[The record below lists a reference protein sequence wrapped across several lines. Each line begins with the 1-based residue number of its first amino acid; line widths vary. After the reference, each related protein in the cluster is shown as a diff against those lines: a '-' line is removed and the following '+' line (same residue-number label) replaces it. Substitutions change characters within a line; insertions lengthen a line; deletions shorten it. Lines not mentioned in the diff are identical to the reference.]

1 MEGWIK
7 LHRKTLGNPIVMK
20 DSAHFA
26 VWAYLLLNATHAE
39 KQAIFKG
46 KRIVLQ
52 PGQLI
57 TGCIS
62 ISDKLKLNESKVRR
76 VLNDFQNDGQI
87 DRQTSNK
94 NSLISILNWGL
105 YQKSDGQNDG
115 KNDRQPTDNRQTK
128 SQKVTTNKNVFKQ
141 ECKNERN
148 SIYYPTN
155 KLVGSSDIKRSDVPT
170 LTETEALS
178 AANDVSEK
186 RGFPEE
192 LKKAFNRWVTYKYTR
207 GDAFKN
213 YYAVDKVGQAIESH
227 SKDYAGRV
235 NERSTNQVVKLID
248 YCITTNTKSVCW
260 SQIYS
265 I

>member
-1 MEGWIK
+1 M
-7 LHRKTLGNPIVMK
+7 
-20 DSAHFA
+20 
-26 VWAYLLLNATHAE
+26 
-39 KQAIFKG
+39 
-46 KRIVLQ
+46 
-52 PGQLI
+52 
-57 TGCIS
+57 
-62 ISDKLKLNESKVRR
+62 
-76 VLNDFQNDGQI
+76 
-87 DRQTSNK
+87 
-94 NSLISILNWGL
+94 
-105 YQKSDGQNDG
+105 
-115 KNDRQPTDNRQTK
+115 TDNRQTK

-141 ECKNERN
+141 ESKNERN

-155 KLVGSSDIKRSDVPT
+155 KLVGSSDIKKSDVPT

-207 GDAFKN
+207 GDTFKN

-235 NERSTNQVVKLID
+235 NERSTNQVIKLID

>member
-1 MEGWIK
+1 
-7 LHRKTLGNPIVMK
+7 MK
-20 DSAHFA
+20 ANKAKIIDLMCAKDLTQEQLA
-26 VWAYLLLNATHAE
+26 
-39 KQAIFKG
+39 KG

-105 YQKSDGQNDG
+105 YQKSDGQSDG

-141 ECKNERN
+141 ESKNERN
-148 SIYYPTN
+148 RIYYPTN
-155 KLVGSSDIKRSDVPT
+155 KLDIKKSDVPT
-170 LTETEALS
+170 LAETEALS

-186 RGFPEE
+186 RGFSEE

-235 NERSTNQVVKLID
+235 NERNTSQVVKLID
-248 YCITTNTKSVCW
+248 HCIMANSKSVCW

>member
-1 MEGWIK
+1 M
-7 LHRKTLGNPIVMK
+7 
-20 DSAHFA
+20 
-26 VWAYLLLNATHAE
+26 
-39 KQAIFKG
+39 
-46 KRIVLQ
+46 
-52 PGQLI
+52 
-57 TGCIS
+57 
-62 ISDKLKLNESKVRR
+62 
-76 VLNDFQNDGQI
+76 
-87 DRQTSNK
+87 
-94 NSLISILNWGL
+94 
-105 YQKSDGQNDG
+105 
-115 KNDRQPTDNRQTK
+115 
-128 SQKVTTNKNVFKQ
+128 
-141 ECKNERN
+141 
-148 SIYYPTN
+148 
-155 KLVGSSDIKRSDVPT
+155 GSSDTKKSDVPT

-178 AANDVSEK
+178 VANDVSEK